1 MEQARIFNE
10 KDSSSNLKRQFSQIH
25 RGAIVSGTFVPSDQ
39 NGSIE
44 RDGIIQAF
52 GSSIIEFEAVLY
64 QKFLRL
70 SGPHSLTSE
79 KGFRKL
85 LTGMH
90 ADGCISPIEF
100 QGKKCWKRLVIEDD
114 LQEELSPE
122 EVRRILSEG
131 IAKKKRSRPVSQERL
146 VSDSTLIADEV
157 LALIRNKLLRGRTLD
172 TNANRV
178 VKDLVEGL
186 RRALTESMERFLEYV
201 DEYVPML
208 SEPLMQIVR
217 SKGEDILLLG
227 LRKIEATHRLR
238 KENAAY

>member
-1 MEQARIFNE
+1 M
-10 KDSSSNLKRQFSQIH
+10 
-25 RGAIVSGTFVPSDQ
+25 SGTFVPSDQ

-44 RDGIIQAF
+44 RDGIIQSF

-70 SGPHSLTSE
+70 SGAHSLTSE

-85 LTGMH
+85 LSEMH
-90 ADGCISPIEF
+90 ADGYIAPIEF
-100 QGKKCWKRLVIEDD
+100 QGKQCWKRLVIEDD

-122 EVRRILSEG
+122 EVQRIFSEG
-131 IAKKKRSRPVSQERL
+131 SAKKKRSRPVLQERL
-146 VSDSTLIADEV
+146 VSDSSLIADEI
-157 LALIRNKLLRGRTLD
+157 LTLIRKKLLRGRILD
-172 TNANRV
+172 DQANRV

-186 RRALTESMERFLEYV
+186 RRALAESMMRFVEYV

-208 SEPLMQIVR
+208 RETLMQIAR
-217 SKGEDILLLG
+217 SKGEDILLLS
-227 LRKIEATHRLR
+227 LRKIEASHRLR